1 MHKNILSYKEM
12 IVTYFGLVPVQ
23 LLQCRIVYYWKVA
36 PTVPEDATDCVPE
49 DITDVLEDITDVL
62 EDITDALE
70 DITDCAPG
78 EWTEV
83 DIDEIADE
91 VSTLGWI
98 VPPCGVTV
106 IIVCFCFLFDTDFGF
121 DFSFDLSFVSSKCM
135 VVNSNIIYHVR

>member
-1 MHKNILSYKEM
+1 MQDC
-12 IVTYFGLVPVQ
+12 V
-23 LLQCRIVYYWKVA
+23 LLEGGTDC
-36 PTVPEDATDCVPE
+36 VPEDATDCVPE
-49 DITDVLEDITDVL
+49 DATDCVPEDITDVL

-83 DIDEIADE
+83 DIDKVADK

-135 VVNSNIIYHVR
+135 VNSNISLIYIMCGRLTHGQKHFMISYRESSY